1 MIADLLTK
9 AAKAERVAR
18 AALEDGDC
26 DDAVSRAYYAMF
38 NAARCLLI
46 AEDPANAEISTH
58 RGTLT
63 RFSDVF
69 IRTGRIDK
77 RFGRMVHRAQ
87 DARYVADYEQEPSSG
102 TTANLHVDAAAEFL
116 AMARSLIPAA
126 ELPPPL
132 ERSPRELKIE
142 VAKEEA
148 GKRSSVEM
156 LGAAMR
162 GLGQTLE
169 RSLAEE
175 LVLYGSEDLLAAMIE
190 KLVSTSAAR
199 SDIRALAREV
209 GINPAYPFA

>member
-1 MIADLLTK
+1 
-9 AAKAERVAR
+9 
-18 AALEDGDC
+18 
-26 DDAVSRAYYAMF
+26 
-38 NAARCLLI
+38 
-46 AEDPANAEISTH
+46 
-58 RGTLT
+58 
-63 RFSDVF
+63 
-69 IRTGRIDK
+69 
-77 RFGRMVHRAQ
+77 
-87 DARYVADYEQEPSSG
+87 
-102 TTANLHVDAAAEFL
+102 
-116 AMARSLIPAA
+116 
-126 ELPPPL
+126 L